1 MTETRRI
8 PIQGGFWQSAY
19 EANHMPGSCIHTR
32 YRLEPISGDA
42 VPSDGD
48 YRGFVPV
55 TDLLRLVSGGEWCGG
70 SMINQTLRD
79 YRITFDEAY
88 HDEYLAGF
96 TRAYKCK
103 RKLAARHFETKSV
116 LWREAYQNGLY
127 WRDQFQAAA

>member
-19 EANHMPGSCIHTR
+19 EPNDMPGGCIHTR
-32 YRLEPISGDA
+32 YQLEPISGDA
-42 VPSDGD
+42 VPSNGD

-55 TDLLRLVSGGEWCGG
+55 TGLLRLVSGGEWCGG

-88 HDEYLAGF
+88 HAEYLAGF
-96 TRAYKCK
+96 TRAYKGK
-103 RKLAARHFETKSV
+103 RKLARRHLETKSA
-116 LWREAYQNGLY
+116 LWREAYLNGLY
-127 WRDQFQAAA
+127 WRDQYQAVA

>member
-1 MTETRRI
+1 MTKTRRI
-8 PIQGGFWQSAY
+8 PIQGKFWQSAY
-19 EANHMPGSCIHTR
+19 EPSNMPGSCIHTR
-32 YRLEPISGDA
+32 YELEPISGDA

-55 TDLLRLVSGGEWCGG
+55 TGLLRLVSGGEWCSG

-96 TRAYKCK
+96 TRAYKGK
-103 RKLAARHFETKSV
+103 RKLARRHLETKSA

-127 WRDQFQAAA
+127 WRDQYQAAA

>member
-8 PIQGGFWQSAY
+8 PIKDGFWQSAY
-19 EANHMPGSCIHTR
+19 EASDMPGSCIHTR
-32 YRLEPISGDA
+32 YHLKPISGEA

-48 YRGFVPV
+48 YRGFVPA
-55 TDLLRLVSGGEWCGG
+55 TDLLRLVNGGECHCG

-96 TRAYKCK
+96 SRAWKGK
-103 RKLAARHFETKSV
+103 RKLAGRHLENKSF
-116 LWREAYQNGLY
+116 LWREAYLNGLY
-127 WRDQFQAAA
+127 WRDQYQAAT